1 MSSREKTNKRNDNTM
16 GGFSYDSR
24 VSGRFNDQFG
34 PPAGPHGGPGRDQ
47 MGRMPPQFPGQMGG
61 GYGGQFGPGGGEMM
75 YDQYGPPE
83 LMDMYG
89 GGGYGPM
96 MDGGFMDGDGGDMQQ
111 DMGRLG
117 P

>member
-1 MSSREKTNKRNDNTM
+1 M

-24 VSGRFNDQFG
+24 TSGRFNDQFG
-34 PPAGPHGGPGRDQ
+34 PPGGHHGGPSPGRDQ
-47 MGRMPPQFPGQMGG
+47 MGPYPGQMGPGG
-61 GYGGQFGPGGGEMM
+61 GYGGQFGPGGGGEM

-83 LMDMYG
+83 LMGMYG
-89 GGGYGPM
+89 DGGYGPGPM
-96 MDGGFMDGDGGDMQQ
+96 MDGGFMDGEGGDMQQ

>member
-1 MSSREKTNKRNDNTM
+1 
-16 GGFSYDSR
+16 
-24 VSGRFNDQFG
+24 
-34 PPAGPHGGPGRDQ
+34 
-47 MGRMPPQFPGQMGG
+47 
-61 GYGGQFGPGGGEMM
+61 
-75 YDQYGPPE
+75 
-83 LMDMYG
+83 MDMYG

>member
-75 YDQYGPPE
+75 YDQYGPPSSWTCTA
-83 LMDMYG
+83 
-89 GGGYGPM
+89 
-96 MDGGFMDGDGGDMQQ
+96 GGDTA
-111 DMGRLG
+111 